1 MLLDARTPGSLD
13 AALSLAAACLRSG
26 GLVGLPTETVYGL
39 GADADNPAAV
49 AAIFAAKGRPADHP
63 LIIHVAD
70 GAAGAAALAH
80 FASSVPPFAQAL
92 AAAFWPG
99 PLTMIVPRRAGVAQA
114 AAGGQDSIGLRCP
127 AHPVALALLRLLAQA
142 DASGAINMT
151 APVPVTNTEFTAS
164 LARALHR
171 PACFAAPAPILK
183 LALGER
189 SLLLLGG
196 QRVLPT
202 KAEALGYDFVH
213 RTLDAALQSL
223 LT

>member
-1 MLLDARTPGSLD
+1 
-13 AALSLAAACLRSG
+13 
-26 GLVGLPTETVYGL
+26 
-39 GADADNPAAV
+39 
-49 AAIFAAKGRPADHP
+49 
-63 LIIHVAD
+63 
-70 GAAGAAALAH
+70 
-80 FASSVPPFAQAL
+80 
-92 AAAFWPG
+92 
-99 PLTMIVPRRAGVAQA
+99 
-114 AAGGQDSIGLRCP
+114 
-127 AHPVALALLRLLAQA
+127 
-142 DASGAINMT
+142 
-151 APVPVTNTEFTAS
+151 VPVTNTEFTAS

-189 SLLLLGG
+189 SVLLLGG